1 MFMRILAVG
10 TALATSLLLI
20 IGCGTS
26 DNLMMAKIETPST
39 INNSAPMSP
48 PLCDMDENMDEDM
61 DEDVVCDASETEAT
75 ESNTPI
81 AIPNRIT
88 MTRFLNQIGDWI
100 STGDNV
106 YGQEV
111 TLRNVEVLY
120 VEPKLTWAT
129 KRALLIYSDNDYEV
143 WMWINHAHWYNVGQ
157 SYNLPTNEITFFGA
171 DNTDPDR
178 TEIQLG
184 EYR

>member
-1 MFMRILAVG
+1 MIKQLIPIAII
-10 TALATSLLLI
+10 ALM
-20 IGCGTS
+20 GCGTS
-26 DNLMMAKIETPST
+26 DNLMMANIESPST
-39 INNSAPMSP
+39 TNNAAPMSP
-48 PLCDMDENMDEDM
+48 PVCDIDNNMDA
-61 DEDVVCDASETEAT
+61 DVFCDDSSGTEAT

-88 MTRFLNQIGDWI
+88 MTRFLKQIGTWI
-100 STGDNV
+100 STGERV

-111 TLRNVEVLY
+111 TLRNVEVLW